1 MSLFSFGILVI
12 WVRVPSGIMLTV
24 TIKDT
29 NYGDTVKNFMIVVL
43 VVIILGLGGWVIYDK
58 TNSNTESTSQS
69 TTDATTQSTTQ
80 PKSSNT
86 LDLSNKG
93 LTQVGPDIYNKT
105 NTTVLIL
112 SNNNIQS
119 LPSEMGRMT
128 KLETFKIN
136 HNRLDGSLIGE
147 IRMMPLVTLDV
158 SYNNMTGMPA
168 EIGQLNKLQTLDY
181 SYNHITGLPNELAN
195 LKNTLKEFNLTG
207 NPLSQDTINKLK
219 SELPNTTII
228 F

>member
-1 MSLFSFGILVI
+1 MKSIIVGILV
-12 WVRVPSGIMLTV
+12 VA
-24 TIKDT
+24 
-29 NYGDTVKNFMIVVL
+29 
-43 VVIILGLGGWVIYDK
+43 VIGLGGFVVYDK
-58 TNSNTESTSQS
+58 TKSNSSSDS
-69 TTDATTQSTTQ
+69 TTSNQV
-80 PKSSNT
+80 SSGKI

-93 LTQVGPDIYNKT
+93 LTRVGPDIYNKT
-105 NTTVLIL
+105 NTTALIL

-119 LPSEMGRMT
+119 LPSEMGKMT
-128 KLETFKIN
+128 RLETFKID

-147 IRMMPLVTLDV
+147 VRMMPLVTLDV

-168 EIGQLNKLQTLDY
+168 EIGQLNKLQTLNY

-207 NPLSQDTINKLK
+207 NPLSQDTITKLK
-219 SELPNTTII
+219 TELPTTNII

>member
-1 MSLFSFGILVI
+1 M
-12 WVRVPSGIMLTV
+12 
-24 TIKDT
+24 
-29 NYGDTVKNFMIVVL
+29 KNFIIVVL
-43 VVIILGLGGWVIYDK
+43 ITFVLGLGGWVIYDK
-58 TNSNTESTSQS
+58 TKSSSPSHSSGSGTE
-69 TTDATTQSTTQ
+69 TTQSTVQ
-80 PKSSNT
+80 PESSNT

-93 LTQVGPDIYNKT
+93 LTKVGPDIYNKT

-119 LPSEMGRMT
+119 LPSEMGKMT
-128 KLETFKIN
+128 KLETFKID

-147 IRMMPLVTLDV
+147 IRMMPLVALDV
-158 SYNNMTGMPA
+158 SNNNMTGMPA
-168 EIGQLNKLQTLDY
+168 EIGQLNKLQTLNY

-195 LKNTLKEFNLTG
+195 LKNTLKELNLTG